1 MVFTV
6 IVLFFF
12 ILCEKKRRSAVRK
25 TIPGPFHRASHRY
38 CEDFTLQQSFSLLP

>member
-12 ILCEKKRRSAVRK
+12 ILCEKKTAKRGEKDHSGSVSPRFAQV
-25 TIPGPFHRASHRY
+25 
-38 CEDFTLQQSFSLLP
+38 L